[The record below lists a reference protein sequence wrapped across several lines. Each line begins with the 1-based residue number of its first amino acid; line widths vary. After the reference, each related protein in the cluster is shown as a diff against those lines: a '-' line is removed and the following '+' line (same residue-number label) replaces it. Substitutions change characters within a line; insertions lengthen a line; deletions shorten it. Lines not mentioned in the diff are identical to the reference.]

1 MRCQNYNVVTNNID
15 LITASRVLSVIE
27 KLPPSQ
33 EVGMRVLETKSVS
46 TTFKDGFGTCLSYNR
61 ADITMAVA
69 IISAMTT
76 IWYLK

>member
-1 MRCQNYNVVTNNID
+1 MFSNYNVVSNKTD
-15 LITASRVLSVIE
+15 LMTATRVRSVIE
-27 KLPPSQ
+27 KLSPSQ
-33 EVGMRVLETKSVS
+33 EVKMRVLETKSVS

-76 IWYLK
+76 IWYLR

>member
-1 MRCQNYNVVTNNID
+1 MCCQNYNVVTNID
-15 LITASRVLSVIE
+15 LITAPRVLSVIE

-46 TTFKDGFGTCLSYNR
+46 TTFKDGFGTCLSYKR
-61 ADITMAVA
+61 VDIFMVVA

-76 IWYLK
+76 IWYLR